1 MVHKV
6 FNKKTLMSRPS
17 QTPRHRILSA
27 CDKVYFADIKADNY
41 AGMVL
46 LLLLPFTY
54 ILIFLVSKLISS
66 MNFEVLTPLEMWN
79 LCLEI
84 ATLVFFI

>member
-1 MVHKV
+1 
-6 FNKKTLMSRPS
+6 MSRPS
-17 QTPRHRILSA
+17 QTPQHGILSA
-27 CDKVYFADIKADNY
+27 CDDEVYFADIKADNY